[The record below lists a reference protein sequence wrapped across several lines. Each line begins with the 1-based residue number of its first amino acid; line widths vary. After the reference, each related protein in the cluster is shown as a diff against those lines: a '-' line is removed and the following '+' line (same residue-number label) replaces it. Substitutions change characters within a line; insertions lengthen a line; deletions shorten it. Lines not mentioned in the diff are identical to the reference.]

1 VKGKIA
7 VLGIGWILVVL
18 FSWGWESYH
27 AKQSEARSMLEVS
40 RAFFQQILMTREWN
54 ARHGGVYVFTNEA
67 TPPNPHLKEV
77 LRDIP
82 LPDGRLL
89 TLVNPAYMTRQISE
103 IAEEY
108 EGIKMHITSLKPIR
122 KENAPKPWER
132 KALQAFNAGLREKG
146 EFFDGVYRYMA
157 PLKTEKSCLK
167 CHKAQGYKVGDIRG
181 GISVTIPYT
190 RDTLLSLGGG
200 HLLIALSGL
209 LFLLLVGR
217 RLRHAYRTL
226 EEQSTIDP
234 LTEIANRRYFMQ
246 RAEEEYQR
254 AAREGQP
261 LSLIMA
267 DIDYFKSYNDTYG
280 HVEGD
285 RCLKS
290 IAEAMKKALKRPTDC
305 IARYG
310 GEEFVIMLPNTPL
323 AHAEHFAQELRATI
337 EKLQIANAASQC
349 AGVVTGSFGVTEA
362 RAEDTSY
369 ESVIKRA
376 DKALYKAK
384 QQGRN
389 RVIASE

>member
-1 VKGKIA
+1 

-27 AKQSEARSMLEVS
+27 AREDEERSMLEVS

-54 ARHGGVYVFTNEA
+54 ARHGGVYVFTNA
-67 TPPNPHLKEV
+67 AMQPNPYLKE
-77 LRDIP
+77 LQRDIP

-103 IAEEY
+103 ISEEY
-108 EGIKMHITSLKPIR
+108 DGVRMHITSLKPIR
-122 KENAPKPWER
+122 PENAPLPWER
-132 KALQAFNAGLREKG
+132 EALQAFASGLAEKG
-146 EFFDGVYRYMA
+146 EFFDGGYRYMA
-157 PLKTEKSCLK
+157 PLMTEKSCLK

-181 GISVTIPYT
+181 GISVTIPYA
-190 RDTLLSLGGG
+190 RDTLVSLSAG
-200 HLLIALSGL
+200 HFLIALSGL
-209 LFLLLVGR
+209 VFLLLVGR
-217 RLRHAYRTL
+217 KLRRAYRTL
-226 EEQSTIDP
+226 EEQSTVDP

-254 AAREGQP
+254 AAREKQP

-267 DIDYFKSYNDTYG
+267 DIDYFKSFNDTYG

-285 RCLKS
+285 HCLKTV
-290 IAEAMKKALKRPTDC
+290 AQAMKHALKRPADC

-323 AHAEHFAQELRATI
+323 KSAEHFAEELRSSI
-337 EKLQIANAASQC
+337 EKLQIAHAASQC
-349 AGVVTGSFGVTEA
+349 AEVVTGSFGVAEA
-362 RAEDTSY
+362 AAGDTSY
-369 ESVIKRA
+369 ETMIKRA
-376 DKALYKAK
+376 DEALYKAK

-389 RVIASE
+389 RVVVSKTP